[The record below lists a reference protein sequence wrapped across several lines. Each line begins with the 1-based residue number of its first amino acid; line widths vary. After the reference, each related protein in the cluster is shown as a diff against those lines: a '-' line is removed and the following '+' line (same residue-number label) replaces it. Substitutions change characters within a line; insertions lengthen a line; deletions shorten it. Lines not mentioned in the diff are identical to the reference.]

1 MITKLDVPRVIKE
14 GILANNE
21 DLQLT
26 LERRSGRKAPN

>member
-26 LERRSGRKAPN
+26 LERSGRKAPN